1 MFAAEVIDAVV
12 VTTREE
18 GQGEHAPRSPLVMYA
33 FHLAYLMCCNSQ
45 DLVSDATRIKFDR
58 VREQITTIH
67 HVISSML
74 QFAHSMENR
83 SVAFSRDLKQLS
95 SDLM

>member
-1 MFAAEVIDAVV
+1 M
-12 VTTREE
+12 
-18 GQGEHAPRSPLVMYA
+18 EHASRFPIPLVNVFPPTYLKSCIMA
-33 FHLAYLMCCNSQ
+33 FPSQ

-67 HVISSML
+67 RIISSML
-74 QFAHSMENR
+74 QIAHSMENR

-95 SDLM
+95 SDLV

>member
-1 MFAAEVIDAVV
+1 M
-12 VTTREE
+12 
-18 GQGEHAPRSPLVMYA
+18 
-33 FHLAYLMCCNSQ
+33 
-45 DLVSDATRIKFDR
+45 SDATRIKFDR

>member
-1 MFAAEVIDAVV
+1 M
-12 VTTREE
+12 
-18 GQGEHAPRSPLVMYA
+18 A
-33 FHLAYLMCCNSQ
+33 FPCQ

-67 HVISSML
+67 RIISSML
-74 QFAHSMENR
+74 QIAHSMENR

-95 SDLM
+95 SDLV